1 MSFDWKTHP
10 MSSLH
15 KLNIKQ
21 TAQHRQ
27 IQQTVC
33 DVWYYQLLIEYK
45 LVLFSTTCCIL
56 LYPQGFYLE
65 IGGPTL
71 FDLRINLNSSLE
83 DVARCVSAVG
93 IGIFVGAL
101 IAGVIMD
108 FCGQW
113 KFLLVTGAAFSASV
127 TIISMAFV
135 QDLGLLYTAFFCLG
149 TSSGLTNVG
158 KLQKNT

>member
-1 MSFDWKTHP
+1 M
-10 MSSLH
+10 
-15 KLNIKQ
+15 
-21 TAQHRQ
+21 
-27 IQQTVC
+27 
-33 DVWYYQLLIEYK
+33 
-45 LVLFSTTCCIL
+45 
-56 LYPQGFYLE
+56 
-65 IGGPTL
+65 
-71 FDLRINLNSSLE
+71 
-83 DVARCVSAVG
+83 SAVG

-135 QDLGLLYTAFFCLG
+135 QDLGLLYMSFFCLG